1 MNKCVFPIFLI
12 FLFFF
17 LTPAFCSD
25 NPPYPPLAKGGKG
38 GFVSSERGQK
48 VHPQLPKTHILK
60 LKRIAEIIT
69 SEIIKRN
76 IKTVKVEDFTDIK
89 GRPSPIGKKMREE
102 FVKQLMFIGKTN
114 FNIVNNGSDVIIR
127 GILIPFKEDKKWRLD
142 IKVISSDTGQIIT
155 SYSGILK
162 KLKTERRSF

>member
-1 MNKCVFPIFLI
+1 MLHRVSHVFLI
-12 FLFFF
+12 FIFFS
-17 LTPAFCSD
+17 LTSALCSD
-25 NPPYPPLAKGGKG
+25 NSPYPPLAKGGKG
-38 GFVSSERGQK
+38 GFVSSEINQK
-48 VHPQLPKTHILK
+48 SNPHLSKTHILK

-89 GRPSPIGKKMREE
+89 GRHSPIGTKMREE

-127 GILIPFKEDKKWRLD
+127 GILIPYKEGGKWRLE

-155 SYSGILK
+155 SYAGIFK
-162 KLKTERRSF
+162 KLKSVRR